1 MENLLNT
8 SKCPYSKDNTSIAH
22 LNTDGLNSQL
32 NYCENCERYSSC
44 NKVAELNDAL
54 KMLDTIQEDEKV
66 SIVLKEDEAFDVIVN
81 GELEVHI
88 KRNDIGYSVD
98 LYKHATLEEME
109 DDDYDFDGDYIS
121 SCTALDDD
129 LDKYVEEYQLY
140 VTTRSTDGSD
150 REITNEMWVIKETSG
165 NVQDLFWND
174 ELMFHDMVGTDDEII
189 ETILN
194 HEHDFV
200 IKIEDEDGNVIYD
213 DTDDED
219 FDEEE

>member
-22 LNTDGLNSQL
+22 LNTDGLNFQL

-54 KMLDTIQEDEKV
+54 KMLDTIQADEKV

-98 LYKHATLEEME
+98 LYKHATPEEME

-121 SCTALDDD
+121 SCTAYDDD
-129 LDKYVEEYQLY
+129 LVDITDVTVTLTRDGEDSVDNEWIIKNGNLY
-140 VTTRSTDGSD
+140 RGEDLMIKDVLDD
-150 REITNEMWVIKETSG
+150 NE
-165 NVQDLFWND
+165 
-174 ELMFHDMVGTDDEII
+174 EII
-189 ETILN
+189 ETIVSYYMHHRVKSIDVDCEEIYN
-194 HEHDFV
+194 
-200 IKIEDEDGNVIYD
+200 EDEIGEVG
-213 DTDDED
+213 
-219 FDEEE
+219 